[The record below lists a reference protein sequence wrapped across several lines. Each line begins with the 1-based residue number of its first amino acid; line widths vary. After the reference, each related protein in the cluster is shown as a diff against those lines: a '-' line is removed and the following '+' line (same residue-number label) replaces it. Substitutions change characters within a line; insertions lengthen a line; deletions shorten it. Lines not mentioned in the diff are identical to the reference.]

1 MIYIPTYKR
10 LDRQPTAK
18 CLRDVGA
25 YFALVVRPEEAE
37 QAVAMGY
44 DIRVLPASVSN
55 IGQTRQWIMDN
66 AEDDAVLMMDDDLA
80 FAVRGKREDNPLYL
94 SNATRDDVRRMITW
108 MYEQLT
114 DKYALVGISAREGN
128 NRKPEA
134 TEMNTRMMRC
144 WGIHVPTFK
153 KVGAS
158 FETMPCME
166 DFDVFL
172 TFLTNGY
179 PNLVSNTWTTNQAG
193 SNTDGGCSTYR
204 TLEVQGQAAEALAA
218 KYPGIV
224 KAVEK
229 ETKTAWGGGRRKDV
243 TVYWKKAYAK
253 SRLGI

>member
-10 LDRQPTAK
+10 LDRQPTAEF
-18 CLRDVGA
+18 LRAAGM

-37 QAVAMGY
+37 QAAEMGY
-44 DIRVLPASVSN
+44 MIRVLPDHVQN

-66 AEDDAVLMMDDDLA
+66 AEDDAVIMMDDDLV

-94 SNATRDDVRRMITW
+94 SPATHEDVIEMAEW
-108 MYEQLT
+108 MYESLT
-114 DKYALVGISAREGN
+114 DRFSLVGISAREGN
-128 NRKPEA
+128 NRKPEP
-134 TEMNTRMMRC
+134 TEQNTRMMRC

-158 FETMPCME
+158 FESMPCME

-172 TFLTNGY
+172 TFITNGY
-179 PNLVSNTWTTNQAG
+179 PNVVSNTWTTNQAG

-204 TLEVQGQAAEALAA
+204 TLEVQAAAAEALAA

-229 ETKTAWGGGRRKDV
+229 ETKTAWGGGVRKDV
-243 TVYWKKAYAK
+243 TIYWKKAYANA
-253 SRLGI
+253 RLS